1 MTLPARKFRE
11 VVLQLLYSFDL
22 GVDDPEALIP
32 LVSSELQVARG
43 EVRRAAERVALLT
56 SLQEELDSEI
66 RAVSKGYALDRI
78 HRVERNILRLGVYE
92 ILHDDEVPPKVAI
105 AEALR
110 LTRKFST
117 PEAGAFVNALLD
129 AIYRK
134 SLGETVDPDAIE
146 SALHTLQKSEEEISD
161 ALSEGE

>member
-56 SLQEELDSEI
+56 SLQEELDNEI
-66 RAVSKGYALDRI
+66 RSVSKGYALDRI
-78 HRVERNILRLGVYE
+78 HRVERNILRLGIYE

-134 SLGETVDPDAIE
+134 SLGETVDPSEIE
-146 SALHTLQKSEEEISD
+146 STVRTLQQSEEE
-161 ALSEGE
+161 LRNTLEE